1 MEVSQ
6 GKTRQQAEQPPGTT
20 GVEKGSATIQKSHSE
35 GKSCIFQGASEGET
49 NRMARAGWAEA
60 GR

>member
-1 MEVSQ
+1 MEASQ
-6 GKTRQQAEQPPGTT
+6 GKTRQDSSRGQQGL
-20 GVEKGSATIQKSHSE
+20 EKGSATIQKSHSE
-35 GKSCIFQGASEGET
+35 GESCIFQGVSEGET